1 MRIRNSIIR
10 LILAILLLLC
20 LVKMPYGYYALVRFV
35 AFVGFGILAFIA
47 YQKHNEIGKEAL
59 LYIALALLFQPFV
72 KVALGRNL
80 WNIVDVVVAIGLIGS
95 LFLENKK

>member
-1 MRIRNSIIR
+1 MKNSFIK

-20 LVKMPYGYYALVRFV
+20 LAKMPYGYYALVRFV
-35 AFVGFGILAFIA
+35 AFVGFGILAFTA
-47 YQKHNEIGKEAL
+47 YQKHNEIGTEAL
-59 LYIALALLFQPFV
+59 LYIVLALLFQPFV

-80 WNIVDVVVAIGLIGS
+80 WNIVDVVVAIGLVGS